1 MPRKRTPSPEQQEQ
15 DAVIIG
21 SCVCI
26 IREVSKRYP
35 DRDSLKMAGHAL
47 DAFAHSPIEAAKKP
61 RTRKPKAALTAAE
74 MAHAE

>member
-15 DAVIIG
+15 DAAIIG

-47 DAFAHSPIEAAKKP
+47 DAFVHSPIDAPK
-61 RTRKPKAALTAAE
+61 RTRKPKAQPVDAQI
-74 MAHAE
+74 AHHPV